1 MPPLFYN
8 RISNANKTDLAKAIL
23 LLGSNLG
30 DRQLLLQT
38 AIQQIELE
46 AGQVLSISSIYETA
60 PWGTESQNGYLNQ
73 AICIET
79 SSNPFELLATLQKI
93 EIDLGRTRNI
103 RWEDRVIDID
113 ILLFGNEIIST
124 PTLKIPHPEMQ
135 NRRFALVPVCEIASD
150 WVHPIL
156 LSNIQSILTEC
167 KDEGNIQPLS

>member
-1 MPPLFYN
+1 
-8 RISNANKTDLAKAIL
+8 LAKAIL

-30 DRQLLLQT
+30 NRKLLLQT

-46 AGQVLSISSIYETA
+46 AGQILSMSSIYETA

-73 AICIET
+73 AVCVQSRLT
-79 SSNPFELLATLQKI
+79 PFELLATLQKI

-113 ILLFGNEIIST
+113 ILLFENEIIST
-124 PTLKIPHPEMQ
+124 PTLTIPHPEMQ

-150 WVHPIL
+150 WIHPIL
-156 LSNIQSILTEC
+156 LTVMNDILAKC
-167 KDEGNIQPLS
+167 KDEGRIELFT

>member
-1 MPPLFYN
+1 M
-8 RISNANKTDLAKAIL
+8 AKAIL

-46 AGQVLSISSIYETA
+46 AGHIQSISSIYETA

-73 AICIET
+73 AVCIET
-79 SSNPFELLATLQKI
+79 NSSPFELLAMLQKI

-113 ILLFGNEIIST
+113 ILLYKNETINT
-124 PTLKIPHPEMQ
+124 PTLTIPHPEIQ

-156 LSNIQSILTEC
+156 LSDMQTILAKCT
-167 KDEGNIQPLS
+167 DEGKIQFFS

>member
-30 DRQLLLQT
+30 NRQLLLKT
-38 AIQQIELE
+38 AIQQIALE
-46 AGQVLSISSIYETA
+46 AGQVLSVSSIYKTA

-73 AICIET
+73 AVCIET
-79 SSNPFELLATLQKI
+79 SSTPFKLLTTLQKI

-113 ILLFGNEIIST
+113 ILLFENEIIHS
-124 PTLKIPHPEMQ
+124 PTLTIPHSEMQ
-135 NRRFALVPVCEIASD
+135 NRRFALAPICEIASD

-156 LSNIQSILTEC
+156 LTDIKTILAKC
-167 KDEGNIQPLS
+167 KDEGQIELFI

>member
-8 RISNANKTDLAKAIL
+8 HTSNANKTDLAKAIL

-46 AGQVLSISSIYETA
+46 AGHIQSISSIYETA

-73 AICIET
+73 AVCIET
-79 SSNPFELLATLQKI
+79 NSSPFELLAMLQKI

-113 ILLFGNEIIST
+113 ILLYKNETINT
-124 PTLKIPHPEMQ
+124 PTLTIPHPEIQ

-156 LSNIQSILTEC
+156 LSDMQTILAKCT
-167 KDEGNIQPLS
+167 DEGKIQFFS

>member
-30 DRQLLLQT
+30 DRQLFLQT
-38 AIQQIELE
+38 AVQQIENE
-46 AGQVLSISSIYETA
+46 AGQVLTVSNIYETA
-60 PWGTESQNGYLNQ
+60 PWGTDSQNGYLNQ
-73 AICIET
+73 AICVET
-79 SSNPFELLATLQKI
+79 SSTTFELLALLQKI

-113 ILLFGNEIIST
+113 ILLYENEIIST
-124 PTLKIPHPEMQ
+124 PMLKIPHPEMQ
-135 NRRFALVPVCEIASD
+135 NRRFALVPVCEIASN

-156 LSNIQSILTEC
+156 LTDIKTILAKC
-167 KDEGNIQPLS
+167 KDEGQIELFI

>member
-1 MPPLFYN
+1 VPPLFYN

-46 AGQVLSISSIYETA
+46 AGHIQSISSIYETA
-60 PWGTESQNGYLNQ
+60 PWGTQSQNGYLNQ
-73 AICIET
+73 AVCIET
-79 SSNPFELLATLQKI
+79 NSTPFELLATLQKI

-113 ILLFGNEIIST
+113 ILLYENEIINS
-124 PTLKIPHPEMQ
+124 PTLTIPHPEMQ
-135 NRRFALVPVCEIASD
+135 NRKFALVPVCEIASE
-150 WVHPIL
+150 WIHPIL
-156 LSNIQSILTEC
+156 FSDIKTMLEKC
-167 KDEGNIQPLS
+167 EDEGKIEPFS